1 MYELKIF
8 RGAICHDNEKRR
20 KTGRGLAVS
29 KLRWVLS
36 GALENLKNLHFN
48 GLHLTKV
55 YNVWAK
61 QSIEELCLM
70 ALKIDASLDRKLT
83 CAFRNVMKNLG
94 NFHHNTGKSKKWD
107 FDRIL
112 LSKVKNVSA

>member
-1 MYELKIF
+1 
-8 RGAICHDNEKRR
+8 
-20 KTGRGLAVS
+20 
-29 KLRWVLS
+29 
-36 GALENLKNLHFN
+36 
-48 GLHLTKV
+48 
-55 YNVWAK
+55 
-61 QSIEELCLM
+61 M

-94 NFHHNTGKSKKWD
+94 IFHQNTGKSKKWD